1 MNLSY
6 AKSSV
11 FFALILAVF
20 SEPAVANN
28 TISAKEKPE
37 KTPDSLTDQ
46 DRRRPSGNY
55 CGIYCLYAVM
65 KLSDIDVDP
74 KELLKPEYI
83 GSHKG
88 SSLAELKKAAED
100 NGLYAVP
107 VGKLTSRGLR
117 QSPYPIILHVK
128 SAADKEEYDHYE
140 LFLETKE
147 GQAMLYDPP
156 EPVRL
161 VSFRELAPR
170 WDGMGLIISASP
182 IDLGPILAP
191 ARKRFIMY
199 AAIAVALVLI
209 VHWGRRRWLAPGGK
223 MTRRRLFRVSIA
235 QGVGFAIAALLF
247 GMLYHF
253 ANDEGLL
260 ANPNAIAS
268 IQQAHLANFIPKIN
282 KKEVER
288 ILNTN
293 AVFIDARFPPDFKEG
308 RLEGAVNIPVNASD
322 DERQK
327 TMAAFTKDASI
338 VVYSQS
344 AGCKF
349 AEYTAI
355 KLVGDGF
362 SNVSLFKGGWRE
374 WKAESGK

>member
-1 MNLSY
+1 MVKALY
-6 AKSSV
+6 
-11 FFALILAVF
+11 FFAVVLVCLPGLAIADDVTTTK
-20 SEPAVANN
+20 EEAGKTANPP
-28 TISAKEKPE
+28 IK
-37 KTPDSLTDQ
+37 Q
-46 DRRRPSGNY
+46 RRPSGGY

-83 GSHKG
+83 SSRRG

-107 VGKLTSRGLR
+107 VGKLTSRVLR
-117 QSPYPIILHVK
+117 SCPHQIILHVK
-128 SAADKEEYDHYE
+128 SAADKKEYDHYE

-147 GQAMLYDPP
+147 GQARLYDPP

-161 VSFRELAPR
+161 VPFRELAPR
-170 WDGMGLIISASP
+170 WDGTGLIVSASP

-199 AAIAVALVLI
+199 AAIAAAIVLI
-209 VHWGRRRWLAPGGK
+209 VHWGRRRWPASAGE
-223 MTRRRLFRVSIA
+223 MTRHRLLRLSIA
-235 QGVGFAIAALLF
+235 QGVGFAIAALFF

-253 ANDEGLL
+253 ANDEAFL

-268 IQQAHLANFIPKIN
+268 IQQAHLGNFIPKIN
-282 KKEVER
+282 KKKVER

-308 RLEGAVNIPVNASD
+308 HLEAAINIPVNASD

-349 AEYTAI
+349 AEKVAI
-355 KLVGDGF
+355 KLISDGF
-362 SNVSLFKGGWRE
+362 SNVSIFKGGWRE